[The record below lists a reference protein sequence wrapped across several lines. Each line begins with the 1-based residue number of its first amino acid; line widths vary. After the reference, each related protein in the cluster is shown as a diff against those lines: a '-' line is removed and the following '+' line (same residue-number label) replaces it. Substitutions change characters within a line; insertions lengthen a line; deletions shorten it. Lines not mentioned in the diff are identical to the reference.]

1 MKPAPAERAGIYKP
15 IELQIFISHIFNF
28 RKIITVE
35 FNCSV
40 LGFFYGFDFFFY
52 SRCCRKGRS
61 LFYRLHMT
69 KCWQFSGAAGL
80 PP

>member
-1 MKPAPAERAGIYKP
+1 MKPAPAKRAGIHKP

-40 LGFFYGFDFFFY
+40 LGFFYGFDFFF
-52 SRCCRKGRS
+52 
-61 LFYRLHMT
+61 T
-69 KCWQFSGAAGL
+69 VDAAGRAGVFFTGCT
-80 PP
+80 